1 MCFLVFFAH
10 FQLLTYYKKEY
21 LKIVPKIF
29 GNYVDMFV
37 YCIQIA
43 KKLFSVLLI

>member
-10 FQLLTYYKKEY
+10 FQLVTYYKKEY
-21 LKIVPKIF
+21 LKIVHKIF
-29 GNYVDMFV
+29 GFYVYNFV
-37 YCIQIA
+37 DCVQIA